1 VVPFRSLQI
10 GHTATNFRS
19 RSDQYSDSR
28 EKPAG
33 QGADSSIQVLGGG
46 DERMVSFGVSMV
58 HLTALPTR
66 AASDA
71 KRTEA
76 FVREHYGFAWR
87 VLRRFGLA
95 PADADDA
102 AQRVFLIATER
113 LSDIVSGSERAFLF
127 RTAMHVASKAHRAAR
142 RRPDSP
148 GLDEARECDPT
159 PSLEELLDQR
169 RARELLDRI
178 LSELPEELVAI
189 FVLFDVEGLK
199 KNEVAEAL
207 GIPPGTVASRL
218 RRAREEIEA
227 RVMRLKARSR
237 RMGAMP

>member
-1 VVPFRSLQI
+1 
-10 GHTATNFRS
+10 
-19 RSDQYSDSR
+19 
-28 EKPAG
+28 
-33 QGADSSIQVLGGG
+33 
-46 DERMVSFGVSMV
+46 MVSFGIPMV
-58 HLTALPTR
+58 HLTALSSR
-66 AASDA
+66 ATPDA

-87 VLRRFGLA
+87 VLRRSGLS

-113 LSDIVSGSERAFLF
+113 LSDITSGSERAFLF
-127 RTAMHVASKAHRAAR
+127 RTAMHVASRAHRAAR
-142 RRPDSP
+142 RRPESP
-148 GLDEARECDPT
+148 GLDEARERDPA

-169 RARELLDRI
+169 RARDLLDRI
-178 LSELPEELVAI
+178 LSELPPDLSAI

-227 RVMRLKARSR
+227 RVTRLQARNR
-237 RMGAMP
+237 RMGARP